1 MPSDKEIRNWK
12 KLGLFEGDDDG
23 RTEMPMYCSR
33 SGSRVTAIL
42 SEMLAKEYLAQGEK
56 EKALQNLQK
65 SLEIKRII
73 YDHGDEEVMRIV
85 KQMDRRPLRIETG
98 M

>member
-1 MPSDKEIRNWK
+1 MQQVRKQGYELCEQGVIGRQYADKEAILRDI
-12 KLGLFEGDDDG
+12 EYA
-23 RTEMPMYCSR
+23 RQI
-33 SGSRVTAIL
+33 AIL